1 MDFGL
6 TEDQLALQKSVRRFA
21 EDVVGPAALR
31 HDDAGTFP
39 YELVPQLAEMGLLG
53 ILFPEDLGGQG
64 LGYVEYV
71 LILQEL
77 ARVDP
82 STALTVAAHNSLG
95 GNHIHTFGTDEQR
108 SRFIPPLARG
118 ERLAAW
124 ALTEPGS
131 GSDAQGL
138 QATALRDG
146 DAWVLN
152 GTKSFIT
159 NATSGKTAVVLAL
172 TGAPS
177 DGSGDSGQQREV
189 TAFCVE
195 IDGASCRAGK
205 KENKLGM
212 RTSDTAELVLEN
224 CRVGDDRV
232 IGEVGHGFRD
242 ALKIL
247 DGGRISIAA
256 VSLGVHL
263 GSIDHSRKYA
273 LQRKAFGRPIAEFQ
287 AIQWMLADM
296 ETRYQAALLLTM
308 RAAAMK
314 DAGRRT
320 TLQSSMAKLY
330 AGDACCFAAERAVQL
345 FGGYGFI
352 KDYPVE
358 KFYRDCK
365 LCTIGEGTSEVQRLV
380 IARQI
385 LGA

>member
-6 TEDQLALQKSVRRFA
+6 TEEQLALKKSVRRFA
-21 EDVVGPAALR
+21 EDVVGPAALQ

-53 ILFPEDLGGQG
+53 ILFPEELGGQG

-95 GNHIHTFGTDEQR
+95 GNHIYTFGTEEQR
-108 SRFIPPLARG
+108 RRFIPPLAKG

-138 QATALRDG
+138 QATAVRDG

-159 NATSGKTAVVLAL
+159 NATSGKTALVLAL
-172 TGAPS
+172 NGA
-177 DGSGDSGQQREV
+177 SGPHREV

-195 IDGASCRAGK
+195 IDGTTCRAGK

-232 IGEVGHGFRD
+232 IGKVGHGFRD

-263 GSIDHSRKYA
+263 GSLDHSRKYA
-273 LQRKAFGRPIAEFQ
+273 LQRKAFGQPIAEFQ

-314 DAGRRT
+314 DAGQRT
-320 TLQSSMAKLY
+320 TLQSSMAKLF

-352 KDYPVE
+352 KDFPVE
-358 KFYRDCK
+358 KYYRDCK

>member
-1 MDFGL
+1 MDFAFSD
-6 TEDQLALQKSVRRFA
+6 DQLALQKTIRHFA
-21 EDVVGPAALR
+21 EDVVGPVAAE
-31 HDDAGTFP
+31 HDDAGSFP
-39 YELVPQLAEMGLLG
+39 YELVPRLAEMGLLG
-53 ILFPEDLGGQG
+53 ILFPEALGGQG

-71 LILQEL
+71 VILQEL

-95 GNHIHTFGTDEQR
+95 TNHIYTYATDEQR
-108 SRFIPPLARG
+108 ERFVPALAEGRQ
-118 ERLAAW
+118 LAAW

-131 GSDAQGL
+131 GSDAAGL
-138 QATALRDG
+138 KTTAVRDG
-146 DAWVLN
+146 DGWVLN
-152 GTKSFIT
+152 GTKNFIT

-172 TGAPS
+172 TNPADPRHG
-177 DGSGDSGQQREV
+177 V
-189 TAFCVE
+189 TAFVCD
-195 IDGASCRAGK
+195 IDGQSCRPGK

-224 CRVGDDRV
+224 CRVGSDRV
-232 IGEVGHGFRD
+232 LGEVDHGFAD

-256 VSLGVHL
+256 VSLGLHL
-263 GSIDHSRKYA
+263 GAIDQSRRYA
-273 LQRKAFGRPIAEFQ
+273 KQRKAFGQIIAEFQ

-296 ETRYQAALLLTM
+296 EVRYQASALLTFQ
-308 RAAAMK
+308 AAAMK
-314 DAGRRT
+314 DAGKRT

-330 AGDACCFAAERAVQL
+330 ASDSCTFAAERAVKL

-380 IARQI
+380 IARQ
-385 LGA
+385 LLNA